1 MIHRR
6 TFTALLAGTVMLAGA
21 GLARAADDINIGV
34 FASLTGPAAAL
45 GTEVK
50 RAVALMPTEIDGH
63 KINYVL
69 LDDATDPTVA
79 VKTAQRF
86 VSEYKVDA
94 AMGPEVNALAAAVVP
109 VMQDAGTPLIVLAPY
124 LPPADRAKW
133 VFRSVQNAGTMV
145 SRIVADMKERG
156 VKTAAYIGFA
166 DAWGDLL
173 WKEFEAD
180 AKEAGIQVVA
190 EERYARLD
198 TSVTAQILKIQAK
211 RPDAIFI
218 GASGTPATLPQI
230 ELSKR
235 GFKGPIYQSHG
246 ASTRD
251 FLRVGGKAVEGTL
264 IPTGPVLVAE
274 QLPDDH
280 PSKAAG
286 VAFNTA
292 YEAAYGPKSRSTL
305 AGTAWDAW
313 VLLKAAIPVALK
325 TAQPGTPEF
334 RTALRDALEN
344 TRDLVGVHGVYTMT
358 ADDHTG
364 LDDRARV
371 LITVKDGDWVLVK

>member
-1 MIHRR
+1 MIRRR

-21 GLARAADDINIGV
+21 GLARAAEDINIGV

-45 GTEVK
+45 GAEVK

-63 KINYVL
+63 KVNFVL

-251 FLRVGGKAVEGTL
+251 FLRVGGKAVEGTF

-305 AGTAWDAW
+305 AGTAWDGW
-313 VLLKAAIPVALK
+313 VLLQAAIPVALK
-325 TAQPGTPEF
+325 SGAPGTPEF
-334 RTALRDALEN
+334 RAALRDALEN
-344 TRDLVGVHGVYTMT
+344 TKDLVGVHGVYTMT
-358 ADDHTG
+358 PDDHTG

>member
-1 MIHRR
+1 MIRRR

-21 GLARAADDINIGV
+21 GFAQAAEDINIGV

-45 GTEVK
+45 GAEVK
-50 RAVALMPTEIDGH
+50 RAVALMPTEIEGH
-63 KINYVL
+63 KVNFVL
-69 LDDATDPTVA
+69 LDDATDPTAA

-180 AKEAGIQVVA
+180 AAEAGIKIVG

-230 ELSKR
+230 ELAKR

-251 FLRVGGKAVEGTL
+251 FLRVGGKAVEGTF

-292 YEAAYGPKSRSTL
+292 YETAYGPKSRSTL
-305 AGTAWDAW
+305 AGTAWDGW
-313 VLLKAAIPVALK
+313 VLLQAAIPVALK
-325 TAQPGTPEF
+325 SGAPGTPEF
-334 RTALRDALEN
+334 RAALRDALEN
-344 TRDLVGVHGVYTMT
+344 TKDLVGVHGVYTMT
-358 ADDHTG
+358 PDDHTG

>member
-1 MIHRR
+1 MIRRR
-6 TFTALLAGTVMLAGA
+6 TFTALLAGTVLFAGA
-21 GLARAADDINIGV
+21 SFAQAADDITIGV

-45 GTEVK
+45 GAEAK

-63 KINYVL
+63 KINFVV

-86 VSEYKVDA
+86 VSEYKIDA
-94 AMGPEVNALAAAVVP
+94 AMGPEVNALAAAIVP
-109 VMQDAGTPLIVLAPY
+109 VMQESGTPQIVLAPY
-124 LPPADRAKW
+124 LPPEDRRKW

-180 AKEAGIQVVA
+180 AAEAGIKIVA

-286 VAFNTA
+286 VAFNEA

-305 AGTAWDAW
+305 AGTTWDAW
-313 VLLKAAIPVALK
+313 LLLKAAIPVALK

-334 RTALRDALEN
+334 RAALRDALEA
-344 TRDLVGVHGVYTMT
+344 TKDLVGVHGVYTMT

>member
-1 MIHRR
+1 MIRRR
-6 TFTALLAGTVMLAGA
+6 TFTALLAGTVLLAGA
-21 GLARAADDINIGV
+21 GLARAAEDINIGV

-45 GTEVK
+45 GVEVK

-63 KINYVL
+63 KINFIV

-86 VSEYKVDA
+86 VSEYKIDA

-109 VMQDAGTPLIVLAPY
+109 VMQDSGTPLIVLAPY
-124 LPPADRAKW
+124 IPPADRAKW

-156 VKTAAYIGFA
+156 VKTAAYIGFG

-180 AKEAGIQVVA
+180 AKEAGIQIVA

-198 TSVTAQILKIQAK
+198 TSVTAQILKLQSK

-230 ELSKR
+230 ELAKR

-251 FLRVGGKAVEGTL
+251 FLRVGGKSVEGTF

-286 VAFNTA
+286 VAFNSA

-305 AGTAWDAW
+305 AGTAWDGW
-313 VLLKAAIPVALK
+313 LLLKAALPVALK
-325 TAQPGTPEF
+325 AGAPGTPEF

-344 TRDLVGVHGVYTMT
+344 TKDLVGVHGVYTMT
-358 ADDHTG
+358 AEDHTG